1 MIYPVGS
8 VYYSINSTSPAELI
22 GGTWTQA
29 SGAVLGL
36 AGDNDF
42 ASGGS
47 YGGSLQILESNMP
60 PHSHRTNAE
69 DVVLNRNTGQ
79 VFNITSEPGSSTVLA
94 QDYLITN
101 SVGGGRIIC
110 LIISQYIAGIALL
123 NLFGGGIDGIC

>member
-69 DVVLNRNTGQ
+69 DIVLNRNTGQ
-79 VFNITSEPGSSTVLA
+79 VFNITSEPESSAVLA
-94 QDYLITN
+94 QDYLTTN
-101 SVGGGRIIC
+101 SVGGAGLYSC
-110 LIISQYIAGIALL
+110 LYLCLRLETNGLAKLVNANGIR
-123 NLFGGGIDGIC
+123 